1 MQSDHPEVMLK
12 SACSLSE
19 PFALQVLGDSMEP
32 EFKHGDIIVIEP
44 DGPLRSGAYVLA
56 KHEDE
61 FIFRQLIIDEN
72 GAYFLKPLNP
82 AYPTLAIP
90 GAAAIHGLITSGGGT
105 RRKSRK
111 SYL

>member
-1 MQSDHPEVMLK
+1 MNSEDMVK

-44 DGPLRSGAYVLA
+44 DGALRHGSYVIA
-56 KHEDE
+56 KHEGE
-61 FIFRQLIIDEN
+61 FIFRQLLIED
-72 GAYFLKPLNP
+72 AHYFLKPLNP
-82 AYPTLAIP
+82 AYPTLSIP
-90 GAAAIHGLITSGGGT
+90 NLKAIHGLITSGGGT

-111 SYL
+111 RYD